1 MRDVGPVR
9 ITGPV
14 VDAEVMVPLA
24 TYEAPLWP
32 STDRGARVTS
42 RAGGIRTIIVDERMS
57 RSILLEAGSA
67 ESALAFTAALAAR
80 GDELAEIVKGTSRF
94 GRLRDYHVQL
104 TANLIYLRL
113 EMTTGDAAGHNMVTL
128 AADHVMSWILEQ
140 WPELKYVSVSGNFCT
155 DKKVSAVNGILG
167 RGRHVICET
176 VIPPDLCR
184 KLLKTSPAAMADLNV
199 KKNLIGTSLAGGVR
213 TANAHFANVLL
224 AVYLATGQDAANI
237 VEGSQGMVHAECR
250 GDDLYFAVTLPHVI
264 VGTVGAGKDSG
275 CVEENL
281 RRLGCLEHREPGDNA
296 RRLAA
301 ITAATVLCGELSLM
315 AALTNPGELMRAHVE
330 FERQ

>member
-1 MRDVGPVR
+1 
-9 ITGPV
+9 
-14 VDAEVMVPLA
+14 
-24 TYEAPLWP
+24 
-32 STDRGARVTS
+32 
-42 RAGGIRTIIVDERMS
+42 
-57 RSILLEAGSA
+57 
-67 ESALAFTAALAAR
+67 
-80 GDELAEIVKGTSRF
+80 
-94 GRLRDYHVQL
+94 
-104 TANLIYLRL
+104 
-113 EMTTGDAAGHNMVTL
+113 
-128 AADHVMSWILEQ
+128 
-140 WPELKYVSVSGNFCT
+140 
-155 DKKVSAVNGILG
+155 
-167 RGRHVICET
+167 
-176 VIPPDLCR
+176 
-184 KLLKTSPAAMADLNV
+184 
-199 KKNLIGTSLAGGVR
+199 VR

>member
-14 VDAEVMVPLA
+14 VDDEVMVPLA

-167 RGRHVICET
+167 RGKHVICET

-301 ITAATVLCGELSLM
+301 ITAAAVLCGELSLM

>member
-1 MRDVGPVR
+1 MRHVGPIR

-14 VDAEVMVPLA
+14 VDGEVMVPLA

-32 STDRGARVTS
+32 STDRGARVTT
-42 RAGGIRTIIVDERMS
+42 RAGGIRTVIVDERMS
-57 RSILLEAGSA
+57 RSILLEAASA
-67 ESALAFTAALAAR
+67 ESALAFTSALAAR
-80 GDELAEIVKGTSRF
+80 RDELAEVVEGTSRF

-113 EMTTGDAAGHNMVTL
+113 ELTTGDAAGHNMVTL

-140 WPELKYVSVSGNFCT
+140 WPELEYVSVSGNFCT

-176 VIPPDLCR
+176 VIAPELCR
-184 KLLKTSPAAMADLNV
+184 KFLKTSPAAIADLNV

-250 GDDLYFAVTLPHVI
+250 DDDLYFAVTLPHVI
-264 VGTVGAGKDSG
+264 VGTVGAGKESG
-275 CVEENL
+275 CVQENL
-281 RRLGCLEHREPGDNA
+281 RRLGCLEPREPGDNA

-301 ITAATVLCGELSLM
+301 ITAAAVLCGELSLM

>member
-14 VDAEVMVPLA
+14 VDDEVMVPLA

-104 TANLIYLRL
+104 TASLIYLRL

-167 RGRHVICET
+167 RGKHVICET

-301 ITAATVLCGELSLM
+301 ITAAAVLCGELSLM

>member
-14 VDAEVMVPLA
+14 VNDEVMVPLA

-42 RAGGIRTIIVDERMS
+42 CAGGIHTVIVDECMS

-67 ESALAFTAALAAR
+67 ESALAFTTALAAR
-80 GDELAEIVKGTSRF
+80 RDELAEVVKGTSRF
-94 GRLRDYHVQL
+94 GRLRDYHVQH

-113 EMTTGDAAGHNMVTL
+113 ELTTGDAAGHNMVTL

-176 VIPPDLCR
+176 VIPSDLCR
-184 KLLKTSPAAMADLNV
+184 KFLKTSPAAIADLNV

-250 GDDLYFAVTLPHVI
+250 DDDLYFAVTLPHVI
-264 VGTVGAGKDSG
+264 VGTVGAGKESG
-275 CVEENL
+275 CVQENL

-301 ITAATVLCGELSLM
+301 ITAAAVLCGELSLM

>member
-9 ITGPV
+9 ITGSV
-14 VDAEVMVPLA
+14 VDDEVMVPLA

-167 RGRHVICET
+167 RGKHVICET

-184 KLLKTSPAAMADLNV
+184 KFLKTSPAAVADLNV

-264 VGTVGAGKDSG
+264 VGTIGAGKDSG